1 MGQPAVLQRALSL
14 LATRPLL
21 AAAGGVALAG
31 AAAILLLP
39 RCLPPFDLVQ
49 PWRPGK
55 ALAKVAQRAREK
67 PNLKYVGYATC
78 AGLPGH
84 PLLAPLTPGSK
95 SRRDFFQFSKEISEQ
110 LAGCPGFVGD
120 FRCWRP
126 LRNEFYWVT
135 IWESKEAL
143 LHDFWTQGAHRQA
156 MAFYKLYRVDGKAKA
171 PFNYNFSATAH
182 DIEFITHG
190 YHNTVRYWQALR
202 AAMPP
207 TIKGALLASEPN
219 MYCPS
224 FMRPDGDFGGDGY
237 SSN

>member
-1 MGQPAVLQRALSL
+1 MNTI
-14 LATRPLL
+14 TRTL
-21 AAAGGVALAG
+21 
-31 AAAILLLP
+31 I
-39 RCLPPFDLVQ
+39 DT
-49 PWRPGK
+49 W
-55 ALAKVAQRAREK
+55 
-67 PNLKYVGYATC
+67 C
-78 AGLPGH
+78 AGV
-84 PLLAPLTPGSK
+84 K
-95 SRRDFFQFSKEISEQ
+95 SCHDAISVRPIPQEISEQ

-135 IWESKEAL
+135 IWESKVGAGGVGLQGPWEDRKGVSVPGGCVQGLRGSSAASQEAL

-171 PFNYNFSATAH
+171 PFNYKFSVTAH

-224 FMRPDGDFGGDGY
+224 FMRPDGDFG
-237 SSN
+237 